1 MVKLVQVSD
10 DSESTWYTLPGG
22 SGSISR
28 EAGDIS
34 DTIFGQT
41 FSSSESGLLTASI
54 SANGLYKGFAGYV
67 ADIFGPDTTT
77 VLTTEPMGLVAGKTY
92 QITDAVKRLIDRG
105 VAITVFDNAVDE
117 TSEVENINYLYG
129 EVTFQ
134 DSYTPNTPITI
145 TGSYFPLIALG
156 KARNFTLTQTA
167 DAIETTDY
175 PTAQSNGGYRTW
187 DPGLRTV
194 ALDLGGVYSLSDNL
208 KDALL
213 NRTELMIVI
222 NPDGNLLSQGRGF
235 FKVAQ
240 NNQSGDV
247 GALEEVSDALRLQVP
262 IEEANPAVNTPFE
275 WRHDPTTTLATA
287 IQVCLEAWQSEA
299 KIDAQYLFDG
309 VNGDKGACIVTD
321 VSLTSGLEAMN
332 EFNATL
338 MIDGALTAVP

>member
-10 DSESTWYTLPGG
+10 DAEANWYTLPGG

-67 ADIFGPDTTT
+67 ADIFGPDPTTAMT
-77 VLTTEPMGLVAGKTY
+77 DEAMTLVSGKTY

-105 VAITVFDNAVDE
+105 VTIIVKDNAIDE
-117 TSEVENINYLYG
+117 TANVLDINYLYG
-129 EVTFQ
+129 EVTFLAA
-134 DSYTPNTPITI
+134 YTPNTPITI

-167 DAIETTDY
+167 DAIETTDF
-175 PTAQSNGGYRTW
+175 PTAQANGGYRTW

-194 ALDLGGVYSLSDNL
+194 ALDLGGVYSLTDNL

-213 NRTELMIVI
+213 NRTELMIVV

-262 IEEANPAVNTPFE
+262 IEESNPAVNTPFE
-275 WRHDPTTTLATA
+275 WRHDGATTLAQA
-287 IQVCLEAWQSEA
+287 IQVCLEAWQSET

-309 VNGDKGACIVTD
+309 VNGDKGGCIVTD